1 MSASLSST
9 AAATSAAGS
18 PAADASDNPGHLM
31 ASAVDGEV
39 AKYRNL
45 QSEIDKLGADLQVVR
60 SQETETEMVE
70 AEIRICLR
78 NDEPVYKMVGPAL
91 IKQDVD
97 EAVETV
103 QKRLEFI
110 RGERDRITGLIQA
123 KQKAAE
129 GIAHRVQEMQSQLQ
143 RTTAAAV
150 QAVAQHHQQQQ
161 QG

>member
-1 MSASLSST
+1 MSATLSST
-9 AAATSAAGS
+9 SAAASAA
-18 PAADASDNPGHLM
+18 PAASSDNPGHLL
-31 ASAVDGEV
+31 ASAVDNEV
-39 AKYRNL
+39 AKYRAL
-45 QSEIDKLGADLQVVR
+45 QSEVDKLAGDLQVVR

-123 KQKAAE
+123 KQKSAE
-129 GIAHRVQEMQSQLQ
+129 AVALRVQEMQSQLQ
-143 RTTAAAV
+143 QTTAAAV
-150 QAVAQHHQQQQ
+150 RAVAEHHQQ
-161 QG
+161 GG